1 MNLLRGWLFYIVLS
15 FSILVL
21 AVCVLCTT
29 PFASVKW
36 RYEAICR
43 PWAKFVLA
51 LLRADAAAQTAR
63 GAGLLHSRSTVAA
76 CAAHRYLLVR
86 RYQLDQSLRTG
97 LGAFTAAGTFRLVY
111 DGYAVL
117 HAERPEL
124 TGLHTGTKAQT
135 AIITF
140 PD

>member
-1 MNLLRGWLFYIVLS
+1 MYDLYHFDNLHRTLLRALTTAYTLGIIHVGQ
-15 FSILVL
+15 I
-21 AVCVLCTT
+21 AVHGN
-29 PFASVKW
+29 
-36 RYEAICR
+36 R
-43 PWAKFVLA
+43 FVLA
-51 LLRADAAAQTAR
+51 LLCTDTAAQAAC

-97 LGAFTAAGTFRLVY
+97 LGAFSTAGTFRLVY

-117 HAERPEL
+117 HAERAEH